1 MMCWQLLT
9 LIFKDKKMKKQSND
23 FAEIT
28 TQEELA
34 QVSGGG
40 RMVFTLTKNCDQDS
54 CDTKQDPKS
63 GSGGVD
69 GSL

>member
-1 MMCWQLLT
+1 
-9 LIFKDKKMKKQSND
+9 MKNKSKD

-28 TQEELA
+28 TQEELV

-40 RMVFTLTKNCDQDS
+40 SMVFTLTRNCDWDG

-63 GSGGVD
+63 GSGGAD